1 MDTFTLDP
9 DTNILVCLL
18 CEAGISPGKKV
29 EYHLNSNHRHQIE
42 PVLRLE
48 LKRRWEKVAAEA
60 PADLVKR
67 GQAQKIVE
75 EIQRGTCSL
84 FRHLKV
90 EPGFA
95 CTVKG
100 CTYCGRSVET
110 VKKHREETHK
120 DDVDVGGRQ
129 DRRVFVTSLF
139 HGNVEGLPKY
149 FEVQPGPVR
158 DDAGRQ
164 GGRGVAQDGRDVPQ
178 GARDVALRDYAD
190 ACRERDKMLAVVPER
205 PDRVNLWDQRTGWP
219 RHFAGLDMVEARK
232 LAVGPADEAPWC
244 ARLRRV
250 VVDYIQR
257 CDGRLRDVGVL
268 LAQYMY
274 SEDGEPADQPMRP
287 VSLRS
292 TLAEYARLWSKLV
305 VFLVRLGEEGAA
317 RWRVPLSE
325 EQRRLLRKIEAGR
338 RSWEGEDGDG
348 TVERL
353 VVELSRAV
361 LRQRLGTRGMA
372 SPLLVF
378 LGILGFDADRRIWK
392 HAAECSP
399 VLSQAIYLLRLVGLD
414 DFLDR
419 QEGRDDTELQD
430 RLVEYRKTCLV
441 KASDSVFHALYSLR
455 KYAMV
460 VAVDFYGHPSIH
472 WRRDGEA
479 LWHKKDLLELSSI
492 RRWFQSLITHG
503 EGQLKDL
510 LGGRDDLAFWD
521 PGRMD
526 DWLAFANNGA
536 SLCDFNEDLQK
547 TVPFFVR
554 RQEADPDGR
563 WSEGWSGV
571 EGDARQR
578 ARREASKSPRPGD
591 GGRDD

>member
-29 EYHLNSNHRHQIE
+29 EYHLNNNHRHQLE

-48 LKRRWEKVAAEA
+48 LKRRWERVAAEA

-67 GQAQKIVE
+67 GRARKIVE
-75 EIQRGTCSL
+75 DIQRGTCSL

-95 CTVKG
+95 CTVEG

-120 DDVDVGGRQ
+120 DDVGVGEKQ
-129 DRRVFVTSLF
+129 NRRVFVTSLF

-149 FEVQPGPVR
+149 FEVQPRPVR
-158 DDAGRQ
+158 EEAGRP
-164 GGRGVAQDGRDVPQ
+164 GGGVASDGRDGAQGRDGTQ
-178 GARDVALRDYAD
+178 GARDVALREYAD

-219 RHFAGLDMVEARK
+219 RHFAGLDMVEART

-244 ARLRRV
+244 KKLGRV

-292 TLAEYARLWSKLV
+292 TLAEYARLWSRLV

-325 EQRRLLRKIEAGR
+325 EQRRLLREIEAGR
-338 RSWEGEDGDG
+338 RSWDGEDVDGEDVDGEDVDG

-430 RLVEYRKTCLV
+430 GLVEYRRTCLV
-441 KASDSVFHALYSLR
+441 KASDSVFHAVYSLR

-460 VAVDFYGHPSIH
+460 VAVDFYGHPFIH
-472 WRRDGEA
+472 
-479 LWHKKDLLELSSI
+479 
-492 RRWFQSLITHG
+492 
-503 EGQLKDL
+503 
-510 LGGRDDLAFWD
+510 
-521 PGRMD
+521 
-526 DWLAFANNGA
+526 
-536 SLCDFNEDLQK
+536 
-547 TVPFFVR
+547 
-554 RQEADPDGR
+554 
-563 WSEGWSGV
+563 
-571 EGDARQR
+571 
-578 ARREASKSPRPGD
+578 
-591 GGRDD
+591 